1 MRLKTIITTGSS
13 TAPNRGWRTC
23 LCVLGVLFQ
32 ITGCST
38 LQTEPAA
45 VDNATIKCLALF
57 QQADALALQAG
68 TVDGGFARIPDF
80 PWLRTNRF
88 FAFLSNETLS
98 TDSYSQWLS
107 QLEQMDREAR
117 HIELSN
123 ADTDPSLEQQLHL
136 CRTILS
142 TELLGER
149 EKRSQLQRIIKVN
162 DNYSS
167 LQRAIGLY
175 PITAIFVDIVA
186 SNWRDK
192 SRLRLS
198 GTSGRQSD
206 AVSVRYIPPGGKTI
220 SSDRVANILSKA
232 TANPLKLPDVDG
244 IELQQLL
251 LNFAP
256 IWVVETEDDNDRI
269 GTPRFDSNGNPPYID
284 TSRPVVYTYKSFTH
298 WQGNNLLQLNYVI
311 WFPARP
317 LESRFDILGGHLD
330 GLNFRVTLSPSGQPL
345 LYDTIHNCGCYH
357 TLFPT
362 PSLTFQPPSGAEP
375 PLLADTVPESS
386 QRKEIRLTA
395 GAHHIRKFANSILNS
410 GKRYELIDY
419 QQLTTLPRTSGN
431 RSLFSED
438 GIVQG
443 TERGE
448 RWLLWPM
455 GITSP
460 GAMRQH
466 GRHATAFVGRRHF
479 DDPDLMEQLFFPTKA
494 D

>member
-1 MRLKTIITTGSS
+1 ML
-13 TAPNRGWRTC
+13 
-23 LCVLGVLFQ
+23 LQ

-45 VDNATIKCLALF
+45 VDNVTADCLALF
-57 QQADALALQAG
+57 QQADELALQAG
-68 TVDGGFARIPDF
+68 TVDSGFARIPNF

-88 FAFLSNETLS
+88 FASLSNETLS
-98 TDSYSQWLS
+98 TDGYAQWLS
-107 QLEQMDREAR
+107 QLEQMDREAL
-117 HIELSN
+117 HVELSN
-123 ADTDPSLEQQLHL
+123 ADTDPSLVQQLHL

-142 TELLGER
+142 TELLGDT
-149 EKRSQLQRIIKVN
+149 EKRSRLQHIIKVN

-175 PITAIFVDIVA
+175 PITAIFVDIIA

-192 SRLRLS
+192 ARLRLS
-198 GTSGRQSD
+198 GTSDRPFD
-206 AVSVRYIPPGGKTI
+206 EVSVRYIPPTRKTI
-220 SSDRVANILSKA
+220 SSEIVANILSKA
-232 TANPLKLPDVDG
+232 ATNPLKLPDVDG
-244 IELQQLL
+244 TELQQLL

-256 IWVVETEDDNDRI
+256 VWVVETEDDNDRI
-269 GTPRFDSNGNPPYID
+269 GTPRFDSNGNPPNID

-317 LESRFDILGGHLD
+317 LESHFDILGGHLD
-330 GLNFRVTLSPSGQPL
+330 GLNFRVTLAPSGQPL
-345 LYDTIHNCGCYH
+345 LYDTIHHCGCYH

-362 PSLTFQPPSGAEP
+362 PALTFQPPSGAEP

-395 GAHHIRKFANSILNS
+395 GTHHIRKFDNAVNATLDL
-410 GKRYELIDY
+410 GKRYKLVDY
-419 QQLTTLPRTSGN
+419 QQLTTLPHTSGS

-455 GITSP
+455 GIASP
-460 GAMRQH
+460 GAMRQR

-479 DDPDLMEQLFFPTKA
+479 DDPDLMETLFFPTKA

>member
-1 MRLKTIITTGSS
+1 MRLKSINTTGGS
-13 TAPNRGWRTC
+13 TAPNRGWRAY
-23 LCVLGVLFQ
+23 LCVLGVLLQ
-32 ITGCST
+32 ATGCST
-38 LQTEPAA
+38 LQTGPAA
-45 VDNATIKCLALF
+45 VDNATTECLALF
-57 QQADALALQAG
+57 QQADALALQAA

-98 TDSYSQWLS
+98 TDSYAQWLS

-149 EKRSQLQRIIKVN
+149 EKRSQLQRTIKVN

-206 AVSVRYIPPGGKTI
+206 AVSVRYIPPSGKTI

-298 WQGNNLLQLNYVI
+298 WQDNNLLQLNYVI

-362 PSLTFQPPSGAEP
+362 PTLTFQPPSGTET
-375 PLLADTVPESS
+375 PLLADTLHESS

-395 GAHHIRKFANSILNS
+395 GAHHIRKLANATLDS

-419 QQLTTLPRTSGN
+419 QQLTTLPHTSGS
-431 RSLFSED
+431 RSLFSEN

-455 GITSP
+455 GIASP
-460 GAMRQH
+460 GAMRQR

>member
-1 MRLKTIITTGSS
+1 M
-13 TAPNRGWRTC
+13 
-23 LCVLGVLFQ
+23 
-32 ITGCST
+32 
-38 LQTEPAA
+38 
-45 VDNATIKCLALF
+45 VDNVTADCLAQF
-57 QQADALALQAG
+57 QQADKFALQAG

-88 FAFLSNETLS
+88 FASLSNETLF
-98 TDSYSQWLS
+98 TDGYAQWLS

-142 TELLGER
+142 TELLGDTV
-149 EKRSQLQRIIKVN
+149 KRSQLQRIIKVN

-175 PITAIFVDIVA
+175 PITAIFVDIIA

-192 SRLRLS
+192 ARLRLS
-198 GTSGRQSD
+198 GTSNRPFD
-206 AVSVRYIPPGGKTI
+206 EVSVRYIPPTRKTI
-220 SSDRVANILSKA
+220 SNDRVANILSKA
-232 TANPLKLPDVDG
+232 AANPLNLPNVSG

-256 IWVVETEDDNDRI
+256 VWVVETKDDNDRI
-269 GTPRFDSNGNPPYID
+269 GTPRLDLYGNPPNID
-284 TSRPVVYTYKSFTH
+284 TSRPVVYTYKSFTR

-317 LESRFDILGGHLD
+317 LESHFDILGGHLD
-330 GLNFRVTLSPSGQPL
+330 GLNFRVTLAPSGQPL

-362 PSLTFQPPSGAEP
+362 PALTFQPPSGTEP

-395 GAHHIRKFANSILNS
+395 GTHHIRKFANAVNATLDL
-410 GKRYELIDY
+410 GKRYKLVDY
-419 QQLTTLPRTSGN
+419 QQLTTLPHTSGS

-455 GITSP
+455 GIASP
-460 GAMRQH
+460 GAMRQR

-479 DDPDLMEQLFFPTKA
+479 DDPDLMETLFYPAKA

>member
-1 MRLKTIITTGSS
+1 MLLQ
-13 TAPNRGWRTC
+13 A
-23 LCVLGVLFQ
+23 
-32 ITGCST
+32 TGCNT
-38 LQTEPAA
+38 LQTGPAA
-45 VDNATIKCLALF
+45 VDNATTECLALF
-57 QQADALALQAG
+57 QQADALALQAA
-68 TVDGGFARIPDF
+68 TVDSGFARIPDF

-98 TDSYSQWLS
+98 TDSYAQWLS

-149 EKRSQLQRIIKVN
+149 EKQSQLQRIIKVN
-162 DNYSS
+162 DDYSS
-167 LQRAIGLY
+167 LKRAIGLY

-192 SRLRLS
+192 ARLRLS
-198 GTSGRQSD
+198 GTSDRQSD
-206 AVSVRYIPPGGKTI
+206 EVSVSYIPPSGKTM
-220 SSDRVANILSKA
+220 SSDKVANILSKV

-244 IELQQLL
+244 KELQQLL

-256 IWVVETEDDNDRI
+256 IWVVDTEDDNDHI
-269 GTPRFDSNGNPPYID
+269 GTPRFDSTGNPPYID
-284 TSRPVVYTYKSFTH
+284 TSRPVVYTYKSFTR
-298 WQGNNLLQLNYVI
+298 WQSKNLLQLNYVI

-317 LESRFDILGGHLD
+317 LENRFDILGGHLD
-330 GLNFRVTLSPSGQPL
+330 GLSFRVTLSPSGQPL

-362 PSLTFQPPSGAEP
+362 PALTFQPPSGAEP
-375 PLLADTVPESS
+375 PLLVDTAPESS

-395 GAHHIRKFANSILNS
+395 GTHHIRKFDNAVNATLDL
-410 GKRYELIDY
+410 GKRYKLVDY
-419 QQLTTLPRTSGN
+419 QQLTTLPHTSGS

-455 GITSP
+455 GIASP
-460 GAMRQH
+460 GAMRQR

-479 DDPDLMEQLFFPTKA
+479 DDPDLMETLFFPTKA